1 MAASKRNTPRFTRA
15 DGVHLAVNMLVEME
29 ELGLDELAVD
39 GDEYLRDERRDGR
52 PQSDI
57 LVRYLRAAQ
66 QHPEVE
72 AGFLAV
78 LTDALGAA
86 AEGGAATLVYE
97 RNIPQARHG

>member
-1 MAASKRNTPRFTRA
+1 MAKKQSSTRLLTAA
-15 DGVHLAVNMLVEME
+15 DGRALAVNMLVEME

-39 GDEYLRDERRDGR
+39 GDEYLRDELRDGR
-52 PQSDI
+52 PQSDV
-57 LVRYLRAAQ
+57 LTRYLRAAQ

-97 RNIPQARHG
+97 RSIPQAAHG